1 MSHTITRITPQ
12 DFAPPAVIDRM
23 RSRCLT
29 VGVVFSLLLVVLP
42 FVFKD
47 KDGWT
52 IFLRSWL
59 FSFMFWLGLTLGSLV
74 LLMLQYTSGG
84 NWGRLGRRIWE
95 AAAGNWWLMFLF
107 WLPIAIG
114 MKRLFVWTH
123 RPPEGSAEL
132 AKFMAHYGADKIHYY
147 LNTPFFLVRGVFYF
161 AGWAVLY
168 YFLKRWSIRE
178 EAGTTTPAQFVFIQ
192 NLSGFGIVFYGLT
205 ITFAS
210 IDWTMYLYPE
220 WWSTVWGM
228 LFMVGQVLTT
238 FCFTIW
244 LFTRLSEI
252 EPVSRI
258 FKVDYLHDFGK
269 LMFAFVVLWAY
280 LSFSQWLIIWSGNM
294 LSEIRWYL
302 MRLYHGWQYF
312 GTLLI
317 FLHFVFPFAL
327 LLSRNNKRS
336 RRKIVAISFLV
347 LFMRLVDLF
356 WQTAPNFYPGAKAGL
371 GQASAAAVG
380 LNNFGLLDAAMYVIC
395 PIAMGGIWLF
405 FFYLRLSKRSLMPV
419 NDPGF
424 VQMLEAKHG

>member
-1 MSHTITRITPQ
+1 MSQTLVRVAPK

-23 RSRCLT
+23 RLRSL
-29 VGVVFSLLLVVLP
+29 VVVVVFSVLALALGM
-42 FVFKD
+42 KNWD
-47 KDGWT
+47 L
-52 IFLRSWL
+52 FLRSWL
-59 FSFMFWLGLTLGSLV
+59 FSFMFWLGLTTGSLV

-114 MKRLFVWTH
+114 MKRLYVWA
-123 RPPEGSAEL
+123 RIWDDSSKSAQL
-132 AKFMAHYGADKIHYY
+132 LAHYGPDKIHYY
-147 LNTPFFLVRGVFYF
+147 LNVPGFWIRGMLYF
-161 AGWAVLY
+161 AGWAILY
-168 YFLKRWSIRE
+168 YFLKRWSVRE

-210 IDWTMYLYPE
+210 IDWTMSLYPE

-244 LFTRLSEI
+244 LFTRLSAI

-258 FKVDYLHDFGK
+258 FKIDFLHDFGK

-294 LSEIRWYL
+294 LSEIRWYV
-302 MRLYHGWQYF
+302 MRLQNGWQYF
-312 GTLLI
+312 GTILI
-317 FLHFVFPFAL
+317 FVHFVFPFAL

-336 RRKIVAISFLV
+336 RNRIVAISFLV

-356 WQTAPNFYPGAKAGL
+356 WLTAPNFYPGGEKGGL
-371 GQASAAAVG
+371 DKFQW
-380 LNNFGLLDAAMYVIC
+380 LDAAMYVIC

-405 FFYLRLSKRSLMPV
+405 FFFLRLSKRSLMPV

-424 VQMLEAKHG
+424 IQMLESKHG

>member
-1 MSHTITRITPQ
+1 MSHTAIRVTPR
-12 DFAPPAVIDRM
+12 DFAPPSFIDRM
-23 RSRCLT
+23 RTRCLT
-29 VGVVFSLLLVVLP
+29 VGVVFAVLAIAGA
-42 FVFKD
+42 FLH
-47 KDGWT
+47 WT
-52 IFLRSWL
+52 VFLRAWL
-59 FSFMFWLGLTLGSLV
+59 FSFMFWLGLTTGSLV

-95 AAAGNWWLMFLF
+95 AAASNLWFMFLC
-107 WLPIAIG
+107 WIPIAVG
-114 MKRLFVWTH
+114 VKKLYTWTD
-123 RPPEGSAEL
+123 SNVAATL
-132 AKFMAHYGADKIHYY
+132 GADKIHYY
-147 LNTPFFLVRGVFYF
+147 LNIPFFLVRGVIYF
-161 AGWAVLY
+161 AVWGLLLWRLLV
-168 YFLKRWSIRE
+168 WSNKE
-178 EAGTTTPAQFVFIQ
+178 ENGQSTPAQFVSIQ
-192 NLSGFGIVFYGLT
+192 NLSGFGIVFYGIS
-205 ITFAS
+205 ITFGS
-210 IDWTMYLYPE
+210 IDWTMSLQPD

-244 LFTRLSEI
+244 LFTRLSSV

-302 MRLYHGWQYF
+302 MRLQSGWQYF

-317 FLHFVFPFAL
+317 FVHFVFPFAL

-336 RRKIVAISFLV
+336 MRRVVAIAFLV
-347 LFMRLVDLF
+347 LFMRFVDLF
-356 WQTAPNFYPGAKAGL
+356 WLTAPNFYPGGPQGGL
-371 GQASAAAVG
+371 E
-380 LNNFGLLDAAMYVIC
+380 NFHLLDAAMYVIC

-424 VQMLEAKHG
+424 VEMLEAKHG

>member
-1 MSHTITRITPQ
+1 MSETLVRVAPK

-23 RSRCLT
+23 RSRSLV
-29 VGVVFSLLLVVLP
+29 VGAVFSVVALGLTLGTSQW
-42 FVFKD
+42 D
-47 KDGWT
+47 L
-52 IFLRSWL
+52 FLRSWL
-59 FSFMFWLGLTLGSLV
+59 FSFMFWLGLTLGALA

-95 AAAGNWWLMFLF
+95 AAAGNWWLMALF

-114 MKRLFVWTH
+114 MKRLYVWATI
-123 RPPEGSAEL
+123 PQDA
-132 AKFMAHYGADKIHYY
+132 AKQAQFMAHYGADKIHYY
-147 LNTPFFLVRGVFYF
+147 LNVPGFWIRGGIYF
-161 AGWAVLY
+161 AGWAILY
-168 YFLKRWSIRE
+168 ILLRRWSIRE
-178 EAGTTTPAQFVFIQ
+178 EAGTTTPSQFVFIQ

-210 IDWTMYLYPE
+210 IDWTMSLYPE

-258 FKVDYLHDFGK
+258 FKIDYLHDFGK

-302 MRLYHGWQYF
+302 MRLQNGWQYF
-312 GTLLI
+312 GTILI
-317 FLHFVFPFAL
+317 FVHFVFPFAL

-336 RRKIVAISFLV
+336 RTRIVFISFLV

-356 WQTAPNFYPGAKAGL
+356 WQTAPNFYPGTNA
-371 GQASAAAVG
+371 G
-380 LNNFGLLDAAMYVIC
+380 LNNFHLLDAAMYVVC

-405 FFYLRLSKRSLMPV
+405 FFYLRLGKRSLMPV

-424 VQMLEAKHG
+424 VQMLESKHG

>member
-1 MSHTITRITPQ
+1 
-12 DFAPPAVIDRM
+12 
-23 RSRCLT
+23 
-29 VGVVFSLLLVVLP
+29 
-42 FVFKD
+42 
-47 KDGWT
+47 
-52 IFLRSWL
+52 
-59 FSFMFWLGLTLGSLV
+59 MFWLGLTTGSLV

-95 AAAGNWWLMFLF
+95 AAAGNWWLMGLF

-114 MKRLFVWTH
+114 MKRLYVWA
-123 RPPEGSAEL
+123 RIWDDPSKSAQL
-132 AKFMAHYGADKIHYY
+132 LAHYGADKIHYY
-147 LNTPFFLVRGVFYF
+147 LNTPFFWCVAFSILP
-161 AGWAVLY
+161 AGRSFTM
-168 YFLKRWSIRE
+168 FLKRWSIRE

-192 NLSGFGIVFYGLT
+192 NLSGFGIVFYGLS

-210 IDWTMYLYPE
+210 IDWTMSLYPE

-228 LFMVGQVLTT
+228 LFHGGPGAYHVLLHHLA
-238 FCFTIW
+238 FHAPFRC
-244 LFTRLSEI
+244 I

-302 MRLYHGWQYF
+302 MRLHNGWQYF
-312 GTLLI
+312 GTILI
-317 FLHFVFPFAL
+317 FVHFVFPFAL

-336 RRKIVAISFLV
+336 RTRIVCIAFLV

-356 WQTAPNFYPGAKAGL
+356 WLTAPNFYPGKQGADA
-371 GQASAAAVG
+371 G
-380 LNNFGLLDAAMYVIC
+380 LNNFGWLDAAMYVIC

-424 VQMLEAKHG
+424 VQMLESKHG

>member
-1 MSHTITRITPQ
+1 MSQTLVRVTPK
-12 DFAPPAVIDRM
+12 DFAPPAFIDRM
-23 RSRCLT
+23 RSRSLV
-29 VGVVFSLLLVVLP
+29 VGVVFSVLALGLTLGLSQW
-42 FVFKD
+42 D
-47 KDGWT
+47 L
-52 IFLRSWL
+52 FLRSWL

-74 LLMLQYTSGG
+74 LLMLQYASGG

-95 AAAGNWWLMFLF
+95 AGAGNWWLMFLF

-114 MKRLFVWTH
+114 MKRLYVWA
-123 RPPEGSAEL
+123 RIGDDPSKSAQL
-132 AKFMAHYGADKIHYY
+132 LAHYGADKIHYY
-147 LNTPFFLVRGVFYF
+147 LNIPGFWVRGVLYF
-161 AGWAVLY
+161 AGWAILY

-192 NLSGFGIVFYGLT
+192 NLSGFGIVFYGLSL
-205 ITFAS
+205 TFAS
-210 IDWTMYLYPE
+210 IDWTMSLYPE

-302 MRLYHGWQYF
+302 MRLQNGWQYF
-312 GTLLI
+312 GTILI
-317 FLHFVFPFAL
+317 FVHFVFPFAL

-336 RRKIVAISFLV
+336 RKRIVAISFLV

-356 WQTAPNFYPGAKAGL
+356 WQTAPNFYPGTGA
-371 GQASAAAVG
+371 G
-380 LNNFGLLDAAMYVIC
+380 LNNFHLLDAAMYVIC

-424 VQMLEAKHG
+424 VQMLESKHG

>member
-1 MSHTITRITPQ
+1 MSQTLVRVTPQ

-23 RSRCLT
+23 RSR
-29 VGVVFSLLLVVLP
+29 SLVVGA
-42 FVFKD
+42 VFGVALLALTLVLNRWD
-47 KDGWT
+47 L
-52 IFLRSWL
+52 FLRAWL
-59 FSFMFWLGLTLGSLV
+59 FGFMFWLGLTTGSLA
-74 LLMLQYTSGG
+74 LLCLQYTSGG

-95 AAAGNWWLMFLF
+95 AAAGNWWLMALF
-107 WLPIAIG
+107 WLPIAG
-114 MKRLFVWTH
+114 GVKVLYPWAPAKT
-123 RPPEGSAEL
+123 AE
-132 AKFMAHYGADKIHYY
+132 MIAHYGADKLHYY
-147 LNTPFFLVRGVFYF
+147 LNVPFFLVRGVFYF
-161 AGWAVLY
+161 AGWAIIY
-168 YFLKRWSIRE
+168 YFLKRWSVRE
-178 EAGTTTPAQFVFIQ
+178 EAGATTPAQFVPIQ
-192 NLSGFGIVFYGLT
+192 NLSGFGIVFFGLS

-210 IDWTMYLYPE
+210 IDWTMSLYPE

-244 LFTRLSEI
+244 LLTRLAQV
-252 EPVSRI
+252 EPLSRV
-258 FKVDYLHDFGK
+258 FRVDHLHDFGK

-312 GTLLI
+312 GTALI
-317 FLHFVFPFAL
+317 FVHFVFPFAL
-327 LLSRNNKRS
+327 LLSRSLKRHA
-336 RRKIVAISFLV
+336 RRIVAVAFLL

-356 WQTAPNFYPGAKAGL
+356 WLTAPNFYPGAEFGPGHPATNGL
-371 GQASAAAVG
+371 A
-380 LNNFGLLDAAMYVIC
+380 NFGLVDAAMYILC

>member
-1 MSHTITRITPQ
+1 MSQTLVRVTPK
-12 DFAPPAVIDRM
+12 DFAPPSVIDRM
-23 RSRCLT
+23 RSRSL
-29 VGVVFSLLLVVLP
+29 VIGVVFSVLALGLTLG
-42 FVFKD
+42 FSQ
-47 KDGWT
+47 WNL
-52 IFLRSWL
+52 FLRSWL
-59 FSFMFWLGLTLGSLV
+59 FSFMFWLGLTLGSLT

-95 AAAGNWWLMFLF
+95 AGAANWWLMFLF

-114 MKRLFVWTH
+114 VKHLYPWAN
-123 RPPEGSAEL
+123 RPAGGDAL
-132 AKFMAHYGADKIHYY
+132 AAFMAHYGADKIHYY
-147 LNTPFFLVRGVFYF
+147 LNVPFFWFRGLFYF
-161 AGWAVLY
+161 AGWGILY
-168 YFLKRWSIRE
+168 YFLKRWSVRE

-192 NLSGFGIVFYGLT
+192 NLSGFGIVFYGAT
-205 ITFAS
+205 ITFGS
-210 IDWTMYLYPE
+210 IDWTMSLYPE

-258 FKVDYLHDFGK
+258 FKIDYLHDFGK

-294 LSEIRWYL
+294 LSEIRWYI
-302 MRLYHGWQYF
+302 MRLQHGWQYF
-312 GTLLI
+312 GTILI
-317 FLHFVFPFAL
+317 FVHFVFPFAL

-336 RRKIVAISFLV
+336 RRRIVAIAFLV

-356 WQTAPNFYPGAKAGL
+356 WLTAPNFYPGTEA
-371 GQASAAAVG
+371 G
-380 LNNFGLLDAAMYVIC
+380 LNNFHLLDAAMYVIC

-405 FFYLRLSKRSLMPV
+405 FFYLRLSKRPLMPV

>member
-29 VGVVFSLLLVVLP
+29 VGVVFSVLLVVLP

-59 FSFMFWLGLTLGSLV
+59 FAFMFWLGLTLGSLV

-95 AAAGNWWLMFLF
+95 AAAGNWWLMALC

-114 MKRLFVWTH
+114 RKELFPWARVWDDH
-123 RPPEGSAEL
+123 SKSAQL
-132 AKFMAHYGADKIHYY
+132 IAHYGADKLHYY
-147 LNTPFFLVRGVFYF
+147 LNTPFFLVRGVLYF
-161 AGWAVLY
+161 AGWAILY

-178 EAGTTTPAQFVFIQ
+178 EAGTTTQSQFVFIQ

-210 IDWTMYLYPE
+210 IDWTMSLYPE

-244 LFTRLSEI
+244 LFTRLSAI

-258 FKVDYLHDFGK
+258 FKVDFLHDFGK

-312 GTLLI
+312 GTALI
-317 FLHFVFPFAL
+317 FVHFVFPFAL
-327 LLSRNNKRS
+327 LLSRSLKRHAG
-336 RRKIVAISFLV
+336 RIVAVAFLV

-356 WQTAPNFYPGAKAGL
+356 WLTAPNFYPGAEFGPGHPATT
-371 GQASAAAVG
+371 G
-380 LNNFGLLDAAMYVIC
+380 LN
-395 PIAMGGIWLF
+395 
-405 FFYLRLSKRSLMPV
+405 
-419 NDPGF
+419 
-424 VQMLEAKHG
+424 

>member
-1 MSHTITRITPQ
+1 MSQTLVRVTPQ

-23 RSRCLT
+23 RSRSLV
-29 VGVVFSLLLVVLP
+29 VGAVFSVVALGLTLGTSQW
-42 FVFKD
+42 D
-47 KDGWT
+47 L
-52 IFLRSWL
+52 FLRSWL

-95 AAAGNWWLMFLF
+95 AGAGNWWLMGLF

-114 MKRLFVWTH
+114 MKRLYVWA
-123 RPPEGSAEL
+123 RIWDDPSKSAQL
-132 AKFMAHYGADKIHYY
+132 LAHYGADKIHYY
-147 LNTPFFLVRGVFYF
+147 LNVPGFWVRGVLYF
-161 AGWAVLY
+161 AGWGILY
-168 YFLKRWSIRE
+168 YFLKRWSVRE
-178 EAGTTTPAQFVFIQ
+178 EAGTTTPSQFVFIQ

-210 IDWTMYLYPE
+210 IDWTMSLYPE

-252 EPVSRI
+252 EPISRI

-302 MRLYHGWQYF
+302 MRLQNGWQYF
-312 GTLLI
+312 GTILI
-317 FLHFVFPFAL
+317 FVHFVFPFAL

-336 RRKIVAISFLV
+336 RKRIVAISFLV

-356 WQTAPNFYPGAKAGL
+356 WQTAPNFYPGTNA
-371 GQASAAAVG
+371 G
-380 LNNFGLLDAAMYVIC
+380 LNNFHLLDAAMYVIC

>member
-1 MSHTITRITPQ
+1 MSQTMVRVTPK
-12 DFAPPAVIDRM
+12 DFAPPSVIDRM
-23 RSRCLT
+23 RSRSL
-29 VGVVFSLLLVVLP
+29 VIGVVFSVLALGLTLGLSQL
-42 FVFKD
+42 D
-47 KDGWT
+47 L
-52 IFLRSWL
+52 FLRSWL
-59 FSFMFWLGLTLGSLV
+59 FSFMFWLGLTLGSLT

-95 AAAGNWWLMFLF
+95 AGAANWWLMFLF
-107 WLPIAIG
+107 WLPIAFG
-114 MKRLFVWTH
+114 VKRLYPWARV
-123 RPPEGSAEL
+123 PQDPAKLAE
-132 AKFMAHYGADKIHYY
+132 FMAHYGADKIHYY
-147 LNTPFFLVRGVFYF
+147 LNVPFFWVRGLIFF
-161 AGWAVLY
+161 AGWGILY
-168 YFLKRWSIRE
+168 FFLKRWSVRE
-178 EAGTTTPAQFVFIQ
+178 EAGTTTPAEFVFIQ
-192 NLSGFGIVFYGLT
+192 NLSGFGIVFYGAT

-210 IDWTMYLYPE
+210 IDWTMSLYPE

-252 EPVSRI
+252 EPISRI

-294 LSEIRWYL
+294 LSEIRWYI
-302 MRLYHGWQYF
+302 MRLENGWQYF
-312 GTLLI
+312 GTILI
-317 FLHFVFPFAL
+317 FVHFVFPFAL

-336 RRKIVAISFLV
+336 RRRIVAIAFLL

-356 WQTAPNFYPGAKAGL
+356 WLTAPNFYPGTGAGL
-371 GQASAAAVG
+371 S
-380 LNNFGLLDAAMYVIC
+380 NFHVLDAAMYIIC

-405 FFYLRLSKRSLMPV
+405 FFYLQLSKRSLMPV

-424 VQMLEAKHG
+424 VEMLESKHG

>member
-1 MSHTITRITPQ
+1 MSHTAIRITPQ
-12 DFAPPAVIDRM
+12 EFAPPAIIDRM
-23 RSRCLT
+23 RSRALV
-29 VGVVFSLLLVVLP
+29 VGVVFGVLALALTLGLH
-42 FVFKD
+42 K
-47 KDGWT
+47 WEL
-52 IFLRSWL
+52 FLRSWL
-59 FSFMFWLGLTLGSLV
+59 FAFLFWLGLTTGSLV
-74 LLMLQYTSGG
+74 WLML
-84 NWGRLGRRIWE
+84 
-95 AAAGNWWLMFLF
+95 LF
-107 WLPIAIG
+107 WAPIALG
-114 MKRLFVWTH
+114 MKSLFKWTD
-123 RPPEGSAEL
+123 PAVAATL
-132 AKFMAHYGADKIHYY
+132 GADKVHYY
-147 LNTPFFLVRGVFYF
+147 LNTPFFLVRGLIYF
-161 AGWAVLY
+161 GGWALLY

-178 EAGTTTPAQFVFIQ
+178 EAGTTTPQQFVTIQ
-192 NLSGFGIVFYGLT
+192 NLSGFGIVFYAAS

-210 IDWTMYLYPE
+210 IDWAMSLYPQ

-228 LFMVGQVLTT
+228 LFMVGQVLST

-244 LFTRLSEI
+244 LFTRLSEV

-327 LLSRNNKRS
+327 LLSRNTKRN
-336 RRKIVAISFLV
+336 RRRIVAIALLV
-347 LFMRLVDLF
+347 MLMRMVDLF
-356 WQTAPNFYPGAKAGL
+356 WLTAPNFYPGTQL
-371 GQASAAAVG
+371 G
-380 LNNFGLLDAAMYVIC
+380 LNNFGLIDAAMYVIC

-424 VQMLEAKHG
+424 VEMLEAKHG

>member
-1 MSHTITRITPQ
+1 
-12 DFAPPAVIDRM
+12 
-23 RSRCLT
+23 
-29 VGVVFSLLLVVLP
+29 
-42 FVFKD
+42 
-47 KDGWT
+47 
-52 IFLRSWL
+52 
-59 FSFMFWLGLTLGSLV
+59 MFWLGLTTGSLV

-95 AAAGNWWLMFLF
+95 AGASNWWLMFLF
-107 WLPIAIG
+107 WLPIAFG
-114 MKRLFVWTH
+114 VKRLYPWARVPQDSAKLAEFV
-123 RPPEGSAEL
+123 
-132 AKFMAHYGADKIHYY
+132 AHYGADKLHYY
-147 LNTPFFLVRGVFYF
+147 LNVPFFWVRGLLYF
-161 AGWAVLY
+161 AGWAILY
-168 YFLKRWSIRE
+168 YFLKRWSVRE

-192 NLSGFGIVFYGLT
+192 NLSGFGIVFYGAT

-210 IDWTMYLYPE
+210 IDWTMSLYPE

-294 LSEIRWYL
+294 LSEIRWYI
-302 MRLYHGWQYF
+302 MRLQNGWQYF
-312 GTLLI
+312 GTILI
-317 FLHFVFPFAL
+317 FVHFVFPFAL

-336 RRKIVAISFLV
+336 RRRIVAIASLV
-347 LFMRLVDLF
+347 IFMRLVDLF
-356 WQTAPNFYPGAKAGL
+356 WLTAPNFYPGTGAGL
-371 GQASAAAVG
+371 S
-380 LNNFGLLDAAMYVIC
+380 NFHILDAAMYIVC
-395 PIAMGGIWLF
+395 PLAMGGIWLF
-405 FFYLRLSKRSLMPV
+405 FFYLQLSKRSLMPV

-424 VQMLEAKHG
+424 VEMLESKHG